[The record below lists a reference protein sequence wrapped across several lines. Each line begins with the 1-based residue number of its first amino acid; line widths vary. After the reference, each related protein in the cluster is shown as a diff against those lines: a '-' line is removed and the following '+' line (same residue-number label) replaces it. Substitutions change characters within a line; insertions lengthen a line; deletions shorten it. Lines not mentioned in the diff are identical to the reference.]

1 MRTHSQDPFTAMKI
15 IKHLCVI
22 IIVSVGSLAAIP
34 AEAGG
39 CKFFGTTALS
49 CEDGA
54 GGYINT
60 FFNGEKWTEPTSTRS
75 ASARDVPAGK
85 VQIIRPIII
94 QQQLPQCR
102 DLYCR
107 TDYSDL
113 NRRYYRWNSG
123 WLSKLSNQGLQKQYR
138 ERGVTRFRILTQK
151 VKKEYFLLTNIA

>member
-15 IKHLCVI
+15 IKHLCFI

-113 NRRYYRWNSG
+113 NRRYYR
-123 WLSKLSNQGLQKQYR
+123 
-138 ERGVTRFRILTQK
+138 
-151 VKKEYFLLTNIA
+151 